1 MNLPKKKNAIK
12 LLHFSYISCT
22 ILLEDINKRT
32 VGLVPNFDD
41 EHEEPSVLPAN
52 FPFLLCNGTTG
63 IAVGMATNM
72 PSHNLREVASAIC
85 AYIDDPEISIDKLM
99 HHIKGPDF
107 PTGGIIYGTAGIKKA
122 YTTGRGKVTI
132 RSKFTIETDKSG
144 RESIVFT
151 EGKMIEGTWW
161 RDGSYSAPAKYLDE
175 NGDRVYMNQGK
186 TWVCIIWTDYEEDVV
201 IE

>member
-1 MNLPKKKNAIK
+1 
-12 LLHFSYISCT
+12 
-22 ILLEDINKRT
+22 
-32 VGLVPNFDD
+32 
-41 EHEEPSVLPAN
+41 
-52 FPFLLCNGTTG
+52 
-63 IAVGMATNM
+63 MATNM

-151 EGKMIEGTWW
+151 EVPYGINTTNIIRRIKELIRDKLIEGVVN
-161 RDGSYSAPAKYLDE
+161 ANDE
-175 NGDRVYMNQGK
+175 SSDRTGMRL
-186 TWVCIIWTDYEEDVV
+186 VV
-201 IE
+201 DLKKVQLQNLF